1 MLILAIY
8 RFFQKHKFLL
18 LGIVVALLGVFAWFG
33 SKVQVEEDI
42 TKFIPRDKKTD
53 EINLTLKNM
62 KIRDKLVIHIYHT
75 DNKSEDPTDLMK
87 AADLI
92 ADSLLQ
98 TQTGFIKELNYK
110 VSDALMMETY
120 ETFYKN
126 LPIFLEETDY
136 QKISNLI
143 KPDSVEATL
152 KSDYKTLM
160 SPSGMVLG
168 KFIRRDPLNL
178 TPLALKKVQSL
189 QFDEN
194 FAVNEGYIQ
203 TLDKKHLLLF
213 ITPAVPPTETKTNKD
228 FIAALSGIITHTEKN
243 LQNTVKVDY
252 YGASPVS
259 LGNSEQI
266 RRDSMFTSF
275 AALGVIIIMLLLYF
289 RRLMVIF
296 YILLPVA
303 FGALFSLTILYFI
316 KDQIS
321 AISLGAGSIILGIA
335 INYSLH
341 FFTHYRHERSV
352 ENVIKDL
359 TLPMLIGCATT
370 AAALLSLQFAKSEA
384 LHDFGLF
391 AGFSLIGACLFSI
404 IVLPHLL
411 KPGKK
416 ETLRTEQDH
425 ASSFAEKVLSYPLDK
440 NKTIVLIAFVLT
452 IVFAFFSRHV
462 SFESDMMKM
471 NYQSPELN
479 AAQERLE
486 SINKA
491 SLNTVYV
498 VAKGKNLDDA
508 LKVSERI
515 KAKLES
521 LKADGAV
528 ERFSSPSTILVS
540 DSLQKI
546 RLQRW
551 NSFWTEAKKDSL
563 KKNLTEHGKKLK
575 FKEEAFS
582 DFENL
587 INTSFKPVELSDLDT
602 LKKLVV
608 NDWITENKELT
619 TVVTLVTT
627 DPSRKEAIYK
637 SFEGDSQVLVFD
649 KRFLTNRFVEI
660 IGSDFNL
667 ILLITALLVFGF
679 MLLSHGRIE
688 LAIINFMPMFI
699 SWVWI
704 LGIMGLLGLKF
715 NIINIIIS
723 TFIFGLGDDY
733 SIFILD
739 GLSHEYKYGKK
750 NIESY
755 KTSILLSALTNII
768 GIGVLIFAK
777 HPALKSIAAITIIGM
792 FTVLFISYI
801 VQPLCYNFLILNR
814 KKRQLLPYTATNL
827 VITAIGFLVF
837 IIGSLLLS
845 VFGLI
850 LFYLIPAPLKKKK
863 LLFHTLLMYI
873 CRFMIYMFV
882 NVKKDIINPLKED
895 LSKPAVII
903 CNHQSHIDLA
913 MILMLNPK
921 LVVFTN
927 DWVWNSPFYGYIVRN
942 ADFYPAS
949 QGYENALDK
958 IKRLTE
964 DGYSALIF
972 PEGTRSVTGEILRF
986 HKGAFFLAEQLQLD
1000 ILPMLLHG
1008 TGDCVTKGDFHFKEG
1023 QLSLKFLPRI
1033 SPGDLKFGTG
1043 YKERSKNVRAYM
1055 RDEYEILRHQKE
1067 TVHYFRPRLIKN
1079 YIFKGPVLE
1088 WYCRIKTKLEG
1099 DYENFEKCLP
1109 KKGKI
1114 TDVGCGYGFLPLML
1128 GFMSSERQILG
1139 VDYDAEKINIAAN
1152 CISKNNNTRFV
1163 QADVTQF
1170 SFEASDAFIISDVL
1184 HYLPP
1189 QQQVDLIERCI
1200 EKLNPGGVM
1209 IVRDADADKKQRHL
1223 GTRYTE
1229 FFSTNSGF
1237 NQTKEGG
1244 LHFTSASLI
1253 KNTIEKYDFLEHRLI
1268 DDTKFTSNV
1277 TFVIQRK
1284 NYEHGK
1290 HI

>member
-1 MLILAIY
+1 MLTIY

-18 LGIVVALLGVFAWFG
+18 LCIVVALLAVFTWFG
-33 SKVQVEEDI
+33 SKVKVEEDI
-42 TKFIPRDKKTD
+42 TKFIPKDKKTD
-53 EINLTLKNM
+53 EINLTLQNM
-62 KIRDKLVIHIYHT
+62 KIRDKLVIHIYHK
-75 DNKSEDPTDLMK
+75 DEKNEDPADLMK

-92 ADSLLQ
+92 ADTLLQ
-98 TQTGFIKELNYK
+98 TQTSFIKEFSYK

-120 ETFYKN
+120 ETFYNN
-126 LPIFLEETDY
+126 LPIFLEEQDY
-136 QKISNLI
+136 SKITNLI
-143 KPDSVEATL
+143 RPDSVEATL

-160 SPSGMVLG
+160 SPSGLVLG
-168 KFIRRDPLNL
+168 KFIRRDPLNF
-178 TPLALKKVQSL
+178 TPLALRKVQNL

-203 TLDKKHLLLF
+203 TLDKKHLLMF
-213 ITPAVPPTETKTNKD
+213 ITPAVPPTDTKANKK
-228 FIAALSGIITHTEKN
+228 FISAFDSIIAHTEAGLN
-243 LQNTVKVDY
+243 NTVEIDY

-266 RRDSMFTSF
+266 RHDSMFTSF

-289 RRLMVIF
+289 RRVMVIF

-316 KDQIS
+316 KDEIS

-341 FFTHYRHERSV
+341 FFTHFRHERSV
-352 ENVIKDL
+352 VTVIKDL
-359 TLPMLIGCATT
+359 TLPMLVGCATT

-411 KPGKK
+411 KTNKK
-416 ETLRTEQDH
+416 EIEPSEEKHRP
-425 ASSFAEKVLSYPLDK
+425 SFIEKILSYPLDK
-440 NKTIVLIAFVLT
+440 NKPIVLLAFALT
-452 IVFAFFSRHV
+452 LVFAFFSRKV
-462 SFESDMMKM
+462 SFESNMMKM
-471 NYQSPELN
+471 NYQSPALN

-486 SINKA
+486 AINKA
-491 SLNTVYV
+491 SLSSVYV
-498 VAKGKNLDDA
+498 VAKGKDLNEA

-515 KAKLES
+515 KTKLEVLKDRGS
-521 LKADGAV
+521 LK
-528 ERFSSPSTILVS
+528 RFSSPSTVLVS
-540 DSLQKI
+540 DSLQTI

-551 NSFWTEAKKDSL
+551 NSFWTDARKDSL
-563 KKNLTEHGKKLK
+563 KANLRAEGKKLK
-575 FKEEAFS
+575 FKDEAFS

-587 INTSFKPVELSDLDT
+587 LATSFKTVELSGLDT

-619 TVVTLVTT
+619 TVVSLVSIEPGQK
-627 DPSRKEAIYK
+627 DILYR
-637 SFEGDSQVLVFD
+637 SFENDPQVLVFD
-649 KRFLTNRFVEI
+649 KQFLTNRFVEV

-688 LAIINFMPMFI
+688 LAIINFLPMFI
-699 SWVWI
+699 SWIWI
-704 LGIMGLLGLKF
+704 LGIMALLGLKF

-739 GLSHEYKYGKK
+739 GLSHEYKHGKR
-750 NIESY
+750 NMESY

-768 GIGVLIFAK
+768 GIGVLIFAE

-792 FTVLFISYI
+792 FAVLFISYI

-827 VITAIGFLVF
+827 LITVAGFLVF
-837 IIGSLLLS
+837 IVGSLLLS
-845 VFGLI
+845 VSGLI
-850 LFYLIPAPLKKKK
+850 LFYLIPATLKKKK
-863 LLFHTLLMYI
+863 LIFHTMLMYI

-895 LSKPAVII
+895 LSKPSVII

-921 LVVFTN
+921 LIVFTN
-927 DWVWNSPFYGYIVRN
+927 DWVWNSPFYGYIVRT

-949 QGYENALDK
+949 QGYEHALDK
-958 IKRLTE
+958 IKRLTD

-986 HKGAFFLAEQLQLD
+986 HKGAFYLAEQLKLD

-1033 SPGDLKFGTG
+1033 KPGDTQFGTG

-1055 RDEYEILRHQKE
+1055 RDEYEILRHEQE
-1067 TVHYFRPRLIKN
+1067 TVHYFRARLIKN

-1099 DYENFEKCLP
+1099 DYESFEKYLP

-1128 GFMSSERQILG
+1128 GFMSSEREITG
-1139 VDYDAEKINIAAN
+1139 VDYDVEKISIADN
-1152 CISKNNNTRFV
+1152 CISKNHNTRFV
-1163 QADVTQF
+1163 QADVTLYD
-1170 SFEASDAFIISDVL
+1170 FEPADAFVISDVL

-1189 QQQVDLIERCI
+1189 QQQVELIERCI

-1209 IVRDADADKKQRHL
+1209 IVRDADADKKKRHL

-1244 LHFTSASLI
+1244 LHFTPASLI
-1253 KNTIEKYDFLEHRLI
+1253 SNTVEKYNFLEHKLI

-1284 NYEHGK
+1284 NNS
-1290 HI
+1290 